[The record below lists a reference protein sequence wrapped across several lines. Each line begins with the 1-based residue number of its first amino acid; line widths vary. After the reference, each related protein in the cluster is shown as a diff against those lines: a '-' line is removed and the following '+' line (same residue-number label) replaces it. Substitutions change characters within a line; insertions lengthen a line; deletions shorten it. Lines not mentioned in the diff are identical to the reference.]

1 MNEMPFGTSPN
12 VVGFARQKHPETRM
26 GVLQPAERFT
36 RVIQACEYICG
47 QTVPDSSNNSNK
59 QSWWRKLCAC
69 RVVRLLWKKLTQ
81 PNSDQLSRM
90 LCKGEKEDPRKV

>member
-12 VVGFARQKHPETRM
+12 MVGFVRQKHPETRVGYFAARRTFYAGYSGM
-26 GVLQPAERFT
+26 QVHMRT
-36 RVIQACEYICG
+36 DM
-47 QTVPDSSNNSNK
+47 PDSSNNSNK
-59 QSWWRKLCAC
+59 RSWWRKLCAC